1 MEEQLIQTFID
12 RLRLPQTPAAKP
24 FILGVLGNIGSG
36 KSTVSRM
43 LAEAIPGAVVVQTNS
58 ARHILHEAGM
68 GWGEQVHR
76 LTGAV
81 IRYLIGAGY
90 AVILDGGTADADDR
104 RQLAV
109 GAAEL
114 HVPLMF
120 VRVRCETEVCRL
132 RTQRRYDDESWE
144 SSFDDFRVNTT
155 EKMVA
160 NVLERAKVHH
170 HLDSADIE
178 GLVDEIDGNGPL
190 ENLDGQILEAVGK
203 IRKKLG

>member
-12 RLRLPQTPAAKP
+12 RLKLPQAPADKP
-24 FILGVLGNIGSG
+24 FILGVVGNIGSG

-43 LAEAIPGAVVVQTNS
+43 LAVAIPGTVVVQTNS

-76 LTGAV
+76 LVGGV
-81 IRYLIGAGY
+81 MKRLIGDGY

-104 RQLAV
+104 RQLAA

-114 HVPLMF
+114 KVPLMF
-120 VRVRCETEVCRL
+120 VRVRCETEVCRM
-132 RTQRRYDDESWE
+132 RTQRRYDDLSWE
-144 SSFDDFRVNTT
+144 SSFNDFRVNTT
-155 EKMVA
+155 ENMVA

-170 HLDSADIE
+170 HLESTDIE
-178 GLVDEIDGNGPL
+178 GLVDEVDGNGPL
-190 ENLDGQILEAVGK
+190 ENLDGQILETAQK
-203 IRKKLG
+203 IKAKL